1 MNYRKKAGVIVYIN
15 YESRV
20 LKRGDI
26 YYVGREGEG
35 QPAVLITSDEV
46 LSSSPEYVSVV
57 FISGSEAKL
66 RKCSPFYVKIDKT
79 GRPAVIEC
87 DNQNQVESL
96 YVRQHIATLDATE
109 LSLMNEALIR
119 YQALSVQDKD
129 EVKKLRSELNDS
141 KKLNEKLLDIL
152 EMRGKGHAANYH
164 QTKSYGK
171 RARVSEPAT
180 GI

>member
-1 MNYRKKAGVIVYIN
+1 MFIN

-20 LKRGDI
+20 LRRGDI

-46 LSSSPEYVSVV
+46 LSSSPEYVSVIY
-57 FISGSEAKL
+57 ISGSQAKL
-66 RKCSPFYVKIDKT
+66 KRNNPFYVKINKT

-96 YVRQHIATLDATE
+96 YVRQHIATLDDDE

-129 EVKKLRSELNDS
+129 EVSKLQNELSAS
-141 KKLNEKLLDIL
+141 KKLNEKLLNIL
-152 EMRGKGHAANYH
+152 EMRGSENAANDH
-164 QTKSYGK
+164 QTKGFRR
-171 RARVSEPAT
+171 RAKVSESAT
-180 GI
+180 RI